1 MASQSAILQQCFQEA
16 AAASK
21 GALERCV
28 DHAIGILQEA
38 ELKSMKVAER
48 DELGQAWRDL
58 LKHKPEWSAQYPRE
72 LLVAFKAAAAAAT
85 KDPSSGPT
93 PLASGG
99 AKVRLDTLALVDDTK
114 LTEAI
119 ESSRLL
125 QRIVPMV
132 EQPLS
137 ELDGLISSVQ
147 GLPAVSPEL
156 NPVRPEIFAQT
167 LRLLMTA
174 VHAEQASMSLWIKH
188 MAEPLGRE
196 LKGIYEKQVELL
208 ARAKVQSAGYRVLQ
222 SPSGATTGA
231 KPGAGPDGT
240 AAAGARQGGP
250 GGGNGSGWGSVSG
263 GLHPAG
269 GPNSGSGGLPPQASH
284 EQSMHYAD
292 LSGVEINDALF
303 QDFLFHGGGAHARQ
317 QLAPSFYEAVEEELA
332 ALRQAPQE
340 AYEPAPE
347 VPPPQYQAMPVV
359 DRPQRFVDVLSQLS
373 SKVWGAYSSAV
384 GRSIVRTELKKDAKQ
399 VGQVLGLE
407 VVRKVVNQVAQDPRL
422 LVPVR
427 EAIVALEPS
436 LLRLAMVDP
445 RFLSDERHPG
455 RRLIEGVAQRSF
467 KYNDEFSEEF
477 NTFFQ
482 PVAQSFNALNGLTAV
497 ENPQPFGEALSELET
512 SWVDQ
517 DQQEESQ
524 RETVL
529 QTLRVAE
536 QRQAQAD
543 QIAYDLSL
551 RSDLE
556 QAPAV
561 VLDFLFGPWSLVMAN
576 ARMKAPNQP
585 DPGGYGAVI
594 SDLLWSVKLNYT
606 LNEPA
611 KLIAM
616 IPGVLGKLRSGL
628 ASIGH
633 TQKET
638 EPFFDALMKLHQP
651 VLELRRLRSQRDAS
665 ESSPMALEIPLPD
678 IPPATPEQRTPKAA
692 GQLWLGPKEQSAAG
706 FEEITPSDRA
716 ALNAAPGD
724 SSPAPLEAT
733 ESEAAALEDNHGG
746 STLSPAQILLGLR
759 EGSWVDLFSKERW
772 LRAQLIWASTKG
784 TLFMFVSHGGQPHSM
799 TKRSCEKLI
808 RDRHLRPV
816 DMQDV
821 VSHALDALAQE
832 KAAASQPVPLG

>member
-21 GALERCV
+21 GALEHCV
-28 DHAIGILQEA
+28 DHAVGILQDA

-48 DELGQAWRDL
+48 DELGMAWREL
-58 LKHKPEWSAQYPRE
+58 LKHKADWAAQYPRE
-72 LLVAFKAAAAAAT
+72 LLVAFKTAANNAAKQT
-85 KDPSSGPT
+85 GPSTSASSPQ
-93 PLASGG
+93 PSGG
-99 AKVRLDTLALVDDTK
+99 KMRLDTLALVDDNQ

-119 ESSRLL
+119 ESARLL
-125 QRIVPMV
+125 QRIVPVV

-137 ELDGLISSVQ
+137 ELDGLMSSVQ
-147 GLPAVSPEL
+147 GLTTVSPEL

-167 LRLLMTA
+167 LRMLMSTA
-174 VHAEQASMSLWIKH
+174 RADTASISLWIKH
-188 MAEPLGRE
+188 MADPLGRE
-196 LKGIYEKQVELL
+196 LKAIYEKQVELL
-208 ARAKVQSAGYRVLQ
+208 SRAKVQSAGYRVLQ
-222 SPSGATTGA
+222 TPSGNAPA
-231 KPGAGPDGT
+231 K
-240 AAAGARQGGP
+240 P
-250 GGGNGSGWGSVSG
+250 GGGNGKEAGASSWGSVSG
-263 GLHPAG
+263 GLNPAG
-269 GPNSGSGGLPPQASH
+269 GPSSGSGGLGRSSGPGPLASD
-284 EQSMHYAD
+284 EQSMQYAD
-292 LSGVEINDALF
+292 LSGIEIGDALF
-303 QDFLFHGGGAHARQ
+303 QDFLFHGGGAHANQR
-317 QLAPSFYEAVEEELA
+317 LAPSFYAAVEEELA
-332 ALRQAPQE
+332 ALREQPQE
-340 AYEPAPE
+340 AHPEPLPE
-347 VPPPQYQAMPVV
+347 IPPPQYQAMPVV
-359 DRPQRFVDVLSQLS
+359 DRPQRFVDVLTQLS
-373 SKVWGAYSSAV
+373 SKVWGAYASAV
-384 GRSIVRTELKKDAKQ
+384 GRSIVRTELKKDATQ

-455 RRLIEGVAQRSF
+455 RRLIEDVAQRSF

-477 NTFFQ
+477 GTFFQ
-482 PVAQSFNALNGLTAV
+482 PVAQSFNALNEATV
-497 ENPQPFGEALSELET
+497 ENPQPFSEALTRLET
-512 SWVDQ
+512 QWTEQ
-517 DQQEESQ
+517 DQSEEGQ
-524 RETVL
+524 RGELL

-576 ARMKAPNQP
+576 ARMATPNQL

-594 SDLLWSVKLNYT
+594 SDLLWSVKLNFT
-606 LNEPA
+606 LHEPA

-616 IPGVLGKLRSGL
+616 IPALLSKLRAGL
-628 ASIGH
+628 ASLGQ
-633 TQKET
+633 TPQESA
-638 EPFFDALMKLHQP
+638 PFFDALMKLHQP

-665 ESSPMALEIPLPD
+665 ESASMPLDIPLPD
-678 IPPATPEQRTPKAA
+678 IPPATPEQRTPKASN
-692 GQLWLGPKEQSAAG
+692 QLWLGPKEQNAAG
-706 FEEITPSDRA
+706 FEEVAASDHGELTATPT
-716 ALNAAPGD
+716 D
-724 SSPAPLEAT
+724 STPAPLEPTSDGAPDT
-733 ESEAAALEDNHGG
+733 EDG

-759 EGSWVDLFSKERW
+759 EGSWVDLYSKERW

-808 RDRHLRPV
+808 RERHLRPV

-821 VSHALDALAQE
+821 VAHALDTLAQE
-832 KAAASQPVPLG
+832 KAAASQPAELA

>member
-16 AAASK
+16 AALSK
-21 GALERCV
+21 GALEHCL
-28 DHAIGILQEA
+28 DHALAILQEA
-38 ELKSMKVAER
+38 ETKSMKVAER
-48 DELGQAWRDL
+48 DELGTAWREL
-58 LKHKPEWSAQYPRE
+58 LKHKADWAAQYPRE
-72 LLVAFKAAAAAAT
+72 LLVAFKAAAAAAARE
-85 KDPSSGPT
+85 PSQPQAAT
-93 PLASGG
+93 G
-99 AKVRLDTLALVDDTK
+99 APKMRGDTLALVDDTQ

-137 ELDGLISSVQ
+137 ELDGMMSSLQ
-147 GLPAVSPEL
+147 GLPTVSAEL

-167 LRLLMTA
+167 LRLLMTSA
-174 VHAEQASMSLWIKH
+174 RADPAHISLWVKH
-188 MAEPLGRE
+188 MADPLGRE
-196 LKGIYEKQVELL
+196 LKTIYEKQVQLL

-222 SPSGATTGA
+222 SPSGTTPG
-231 KPGAGPDGT
+231 KPGSQDPAQAG
-240 AAAGARQGGP
+240 RQGSGA
-250 GGGNGSGWGSVSG
+250 SGWGSVSG
-263 GLHPAG
+263 ALHPAG
-269 GPNSGSGGLPPQASH
+269 GPNSGSGGLNSGSGGLPSHASE
-284 EQSMHYAD
+284 EQSMQYAD
-292 LSGVEINDALF
+292 LSGIEIGDALF
-303 QDFLFHGGGAHARQ
+303 QDFLFHGGGAHSKQR
-317 QLAPSFYEAVEEELA
+317 LAPSFYAAVEEELA
-332 ALRQAPQE
+332 ALREQPQE
-340 AYEPAPE
+340 AYPEPQHE
-347 VPPPQYQAMPVV
+347 IPPPQLQAMPVV

-384 GRSIVRTELKKDAKQ
+384 GRSIVRTELKKDATQ

-477 NTFFQ
+477 STFFQ
-482 PVAQSFNALNGLTAV
+482 PVAASFNALNGLTAV
-497 ENPQPFGEALSELET
+497 ESPQPFGDALTQLET
-512 SWVDQ
+512 SWTEQ
-517 DQQEESQ
+517 DQNEESQ
-524 RETVL
+524 REDL
-529 QTLRVAE
+529 LHTLRVAE

-561 VLDFLFGPWSLVMAN
+561 VLDFLFGPWSLIMAN
-576 ARMKAPNQP
+576 ARMNAPNQP
-585 DPGGYGAVI
+585 DPGGFGAVV

-616 IPGVLGKLRSGL
+616 IPGLLGKLRAGL
-628 ASIGH
+628 ATLGH
-633 TQKET
+633 TPKET
-638 EPFFDALMKLHQP
+638 AKFFDALMKLHQP

-665 ESSPMALEIPLPD
+665 ESASMPLDIPLPD
-678 IPPATPEQRTPKAA
+678 IPAATPEQRTPKASN
-692 GQLWLGPKEQSAAG
+692 QPWLGPKEQNAAG
-706 FEEITPSDRA
+706 FEDLTPSDHA
-716 ALNAAPGD
+716 GLTATPTD
-724 SSPAPLEAT
+724 SAPAPLEPA
-733 ESEAAALEDNHGG
+733 EDAPEADDG
-746 STLSPAQILLGLR
+746 STLSPAQVLMGLR
-759 EGSWVDLFSKERW
+759 EGSWVDLYSKEHWR
-772 LRAQLIWASTKG
+772 RAQLIWASSKG

-808 RDRHLRPV
+808 RERHLRPV

-821 VSHALDALAQE
+821 VTHALDALAQE
-832 KAAASQPVPLG
+832 KAVASQPAALA